1 MAIVEPLDLFLA
13 DFGVAVSWTPSS
25 GGATQIAKAIFERP
39 DENLLGDRVRS
50 REYQLTLRSD
60 RLQGCDTGETVVIAG
75 GNYTVRESRQ
85 IEDGAFKIITLSK
98 V

>member
-1 MAIVEPLDLFLA
+1 MALVEPLDVFMA
-13 DFGVAVSWTPSS
+13 DFGTEIRWTPSA
-25 GGATQIAKAIFERP
+25 GGAMQIAQAIFERP

-60 RLQGCDTGETVVIAG
+60 RLQGCDTGETVVISG
-75 GNYTVRESRQ
+75 SNYTVRESRQ
-85 IEDGAFKIITLSK
+85 LEDGAFKLITLSK